1 MARREHAAAADGRS
15 LSLAQTMMLQG
26 VIPIVLVGIALPIGL
41 IALVLAIENAPVGGA
56 FDHGALFLAAGN
68 AAFIGCVSLIAARSD
83 RPINAMIASMVVLVS
98 IVVPAYACWA
108 VLTVRSLLEMEYSQ
122 FLAVGV
128 GGAYAALSAIVAL
141 VFVWLSYRPPAV
153 ISRDA

>member
-1 MARREHAAAADGRS
+1 MARRAHAVGDERS

-41 IALVLAIENAPVGGA
+41 VALVLAIENAPVAGA
-56 FDHGALFLAAGN
+56 FDQGVLFLTAGN
-68 AAFIGCVSLIAARSD
+68 AGFIGCASLIASRSD
-83 RPINAMIASMVVLVS
+83 RPVNAMIASMVVLVS

-108 VLTVRSLLEMEYSQ
+108 VLTVRNLLGMEYSH

-128 GGAYAALSAIVAL
+128 GGVYAVLSAIVAL
-141 VFVWLSYRPPAV
+141 VFVRLSYRPPAV